1 MVKPGVI
8 AFVVIIGD
16 SYDNVLAERV
26 IEYLKES
33 LTGVNDIELATLKLV
48 DWFNKDHLHSAIGYI
63 SSFEFEERY

>member
-1 MVKPGVI
+1 MVKPSVI

-16 SYDNVLAERV
+16 SYDNVLDEKV

-33 LTGVNDIELATLKLV
+33 LTGVNDIELATLELV
-48 DWFNKDHLHSAIGYI
+48 DWFNKDHLHSAIGYT

>member
-16 SYDNVLAERV
+16 SYDNVLAEKV

-33 LTGVNDIELATLKLV
+33 LTGVHDIELDTLELV
-48 DWFNKDHLHSAIGYI
+48 DWFNKDHLHSAIAYI